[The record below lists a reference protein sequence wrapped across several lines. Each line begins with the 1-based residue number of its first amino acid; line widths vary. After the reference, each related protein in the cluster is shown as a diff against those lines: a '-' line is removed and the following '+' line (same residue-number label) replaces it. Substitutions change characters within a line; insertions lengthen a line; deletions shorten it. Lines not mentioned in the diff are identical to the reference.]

1 MKLRIR
7 EEEEDHSIIRGGE
20 EKGGMGGAA
29 HVVAASTR
37 VIYGKLHDLVDFS
50 VFNTPARAF
59 GRCVGCGHA
68 LRLPLS
74 I

>member
-1 MKLRIR
+1 
-7 EEEEDHSIIRGGE
+7 
-20 EKGGMGGAA
+20 MGGAA